1 VLIFFG
7 GSFKLK
13 AVIFAITAVI
23 WVVVALSLPDFG
35 GIRPIFLAVGALW
48 FVMAGVMLYMGLQA
62 DKSRQAGPPG
72 TPQGF

>member
-1 VLIFFG
+1 MLVFFG

-13 AVIFAITAVI
+13 AVIFAVTGVI
-23 WVVVALSLPDFG
+23 WLVVALSVPDFG
-35 GIRPIFLAVGALW
+35 GIRPIFFAVGALW

-72 TPQGF
+72 APGF